1 MAVIFYIKN
10 DVLYLI
16 FYLTL
21 ATVVKLPDIN
31 LTPSE
36 PYFFSQLVLTVSAP
50 LHRQGGLFSQHEPIV
65 NCCEMLELYRH
76 AHLAGKIDLVW

>member
-36 PYFFSQLVLTVSAP
+36 PYFFSQRVLTMSAP
-50 LHRQGGLFSQHEPIV
+50 LHRQGGFFSMYAPIGWNGSLRV
-65 NCCEMLELYRH
+65 LEVMPSRAL
-76 AHLAGKIDLVW
+76 GWND